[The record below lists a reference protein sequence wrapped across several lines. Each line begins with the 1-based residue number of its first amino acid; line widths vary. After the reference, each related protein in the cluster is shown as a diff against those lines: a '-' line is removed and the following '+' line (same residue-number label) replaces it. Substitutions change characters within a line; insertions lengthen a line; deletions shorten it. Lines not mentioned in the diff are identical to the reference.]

1 MYQYHCLN
9 PISKVGLTRF
19 SSEYVKTDDISQA
32 RVYWFEAHPCMKWS
46 FPNLFL
52 L

>member
-32 RVYWFEAHPCMKWS
+32 EGQIGRAHV
-46 FPNLFL
+46 
-52 L
+52 